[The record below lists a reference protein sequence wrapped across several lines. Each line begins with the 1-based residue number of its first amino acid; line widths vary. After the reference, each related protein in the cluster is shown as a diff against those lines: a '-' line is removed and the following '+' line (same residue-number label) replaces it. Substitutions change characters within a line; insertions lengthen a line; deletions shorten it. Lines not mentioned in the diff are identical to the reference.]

1 MMKREYKKIII
12 YISAAIYAA
21 LMLWLLFFQRA
32 GRVDLAEYD
41 LQRILRENLNYRPL
55 YTVESYIRVLVYS
68 TFGAARHSAAINL
81 FGNIAMFLP
90 LGFFVGATQGG
101 KNRFLRTFLVSAAA
115 IVSVELIQ
123 LFTMLGHCD
132 VDDLILNLLG
142 VTLGYLPVIG
152 GKFDCK

>member
-1 MMKREYKKIII
+1 MMKRQYKKIII

-55 YTVESYIRVLVYS
+55 YTVESYISVLVHS
-68 TFGAARHSAAINL
+68 TSGAARHGAAINL

-90 LGFFVGATQGG
+90 LGFFVGVSQWG
-101 KNRFLRTFLVSAAA
+101 KHRFLRTFLISAAV

-142 VTLGYLPVIG
+142 VALGYLPVIG